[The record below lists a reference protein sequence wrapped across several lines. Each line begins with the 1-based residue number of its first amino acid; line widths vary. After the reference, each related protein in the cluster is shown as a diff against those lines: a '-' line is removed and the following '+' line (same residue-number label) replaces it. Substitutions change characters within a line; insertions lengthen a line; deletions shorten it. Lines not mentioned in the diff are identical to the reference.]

1 MTGVQTCALP
11 ILENNKSIQDV
22 IKNVEAKLNNKGRV
36 LLRPSGTEPK
46 IRVMVEG
53 ENLEEVKTYAN
64 QIAEKVKEAA

>member
-1 MTGVQTCALP
+1 MHKK
-11 ILENNKSIQDV
+11 IDLENNKSIQDV

-53 ENLEEVKTYAN
+53 ENLEEVKNYAN